1 MGIKISALIGI
12 NDCILAVY
20 RCQDQTYRFSVVNAM
35 GRTYTCDTCFP
46 SLSSAKFMGVSVT
59 ERLAIDRDRS
69 W

>member
-1 MGIKISALIGI
+1 MEIKISALIGV

-20 RCQDQTYRFSVVNAM
+20 CFHDQTYRFSVVNAM

-46 SLSSAKFMGVSVT
+46 TLSSAKFMGISFT
-59 ERLAIDRDRS
+59 ERLAIDRDRN